1 MAECPEIAL
10 FPPPLSRSL
19 HISIFGLVK
28 VINSRAVAAILRG
41 MCALGFC
48 HVA

>member
-10 FPPPLSRSL
+10 FPPLSRSL